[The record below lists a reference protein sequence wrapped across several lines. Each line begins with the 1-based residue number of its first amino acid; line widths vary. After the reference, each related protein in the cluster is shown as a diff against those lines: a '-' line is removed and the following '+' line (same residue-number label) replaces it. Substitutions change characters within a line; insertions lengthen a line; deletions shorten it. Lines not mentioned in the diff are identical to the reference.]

1 MSGGPIWANSAVAG
15 LVLVAALLV
24 VPGLGDRYLW
34 DDEAETALLAKNVL
48 RFGVPVAWDGASLIS
63 QECGADYDA
72 NYLWRQT
79 PWLPIYVTAT
89 SFALFGAGTFTARL
103 PFALLGLL
111 AIPSIYLLA
120 RRLFADR
127 TTAFVA
133 AGSLLLSVPFL
144 LHVRQCRYY
153 ALAIV
158 TAIWILHCFFA
169 LRRSPRL
176 AAAGLALSLAVLLHT
191 SQLLFFGAVAGL
203 LLGFLLVAFDR
214 AVLPWLVAALGAPLI
229 VNLPWL
235 LGSDLGGKSGALLS
249 LSTVASFGANLGRY
263 AAKIE
268 LFAFPALL
276 LGIVVVTVAVV
287 TRMPV
292 GLACAESRACLF
304 LVVFAVAHLLVVA
317 TVPFVFFRYVLT
329 LLPVLALLQAR
340 IVAVVATRSRVL
352 AAALLLLAIL
362 PDRADLLRGRFS
374 MTLGKYVDE
383 VTHHVPGPIEG
394 IVTHLRARARPGD
407 RVYISYGDL
416 PLRFHTSL
424 DVRGGQGCQSLDGWP
439 PPDWV
444 IVRYFFRFRP
454 VAPGA
459 QEDAD
464 RTLTYL
470 KSTVTLPAYRRV
482 DLPVADTVWE
492 NIPEP
497 DRHVFRDP
505 GQRPTITLY
514 EKVRE

>member
-1 MSGGPIWANSAVAG
+1 MSVGRIWASSAVAG
-15 LVLVAALLV
+15 LVLVAALLIF
-24 VPGLGDRYLW
+24 PGLGDRYLW
-34 DDEAETALLAKNVL
+34 DDEAETALLAQNVL
-48 RFGVPVAWDGASLIS
+48 RFGVPVAWDGATLIS
-63 QECGADYDA
+63 QECGADYDT

-79 PWLPIYVTAT
+79 PWLPIYVTAG

-111 AIPSIYLLA
+111 AIPSMYLLA

-127 TTAFVA
+127 STALVA

-153 ALAIV
+153 ALAIFA
-158 TAIWILHCFFA
+158 AIWILYCFFT

-176 AAAGLALSLAVLLHT
+176 ATAGLALSLAALLHT
-191 SQLLFFGAVAGL
+191 SHLLFFGAVAGL
-203 LLGFLLVAFDR
+203 ALGFLLVVFDR
-214 AVLPWLVAALGAPLI
+214 AVLPWLVVSLAAPII

-235 LGSDLGGKSGALLS
+235 LGTDLGGKSRALLS
-249 LSTVASFGANLGRY
+249 LSSVASFGANLGRY
-263 AAKIE
+263 AARIE
-268 LFAFPALL
+268 LHAFSALL
-276 LGIVVVTVAVV
+276 LVTVVVAVAVV

-292 GLACAESRACLF
+292 AFGSAEARACLF
-304 LVVFAVAHLLVVA
+304 LVVFAAAHLLVVA

-329 LLPVLALLQAR
+329 LLAVLALLQAR
-340 IVAVVATRSRVL
+340 IVASVAARSRVL
-352 AAALLLLAIL
+352 AAVVLLLAIF
-362 PDRADLLRGRFS
+362 PDRADLIRGRFS
-374 MTLGKYVDE
+374 MTVGKFVDE
-383 VTHHVPGPIEG
+383 ITHHAPGPIEG
-394 IVTHLRARARPGD
+394 IVNHLRASARPGD

-424 DVRGGQGCQSLDGWP
+424 EVRGGQGCQSLDGWP

-459 QEDAD
+459 KEDAD
-464 RTLTYL
+464 RTLQYL
-470 KSTVTLPAYRRV
+470 KSTVTLPRYRRI
-482 DLPVADTVWE
+482 DLPVADTIWE

-505 GQRPTITLY
+505 GERPKITLY
-514 EKVRE
+514 EKVRG